1 MLAKLSGPNEFGT
14 ANDYRRHVA
23 AETEFPALRQ
33 NASATEAW
41 HACKS
46 RMAEREARAILAVS
60 SPETRHSSTYSPV
73 SYYPPYSH
81 RSERGQMHDALA
93 SSLSAFLAAPDP
105 AEYLRSKQ

>member
-1 MLAKLSGPNEFGT
+1 MQAMISSRKARPGLLPEPRINPCDPRPLMT
-14 ANDYRRHVA
+14 A
-23 AETEFPALRQ
+23 
-33 NASATEAW
+33 
-41 HACKS
+41 
-46 RMAEREARAILAVS
+46 AEREARAILAVS

-93 SSLSAFLAAPDP
+93 SSLSAFLAAPDS